1 MKKMKYILLITML
14 SAGFCFTAKAQEKG
28 IYASQKAV
36 KVKKHYKIGKDRASH
51 LVISGYNKKNKKI
64 WSHKAKAKEEYQVY
78 LATYKKRKN
87 KVYLFDGK
95 NLKIY
100 RLSNGKKLKQFK
112 IPIAAGHNIAFDSKD
127 NLYLSGYFNDDVY
140 KIDAKGKII
149 WKSSAK
155 EFGLADA
162 YGLKYKKGVVTQYYE
177 VSPTS
182 DVLDIDKNYY
192 ACFNAADGTIVDYR
206 Q

>member
-1 MKKMKYILLITML
+1 MKKMKYILLIAML

-87 KVYLFDGK
+87 K
-95 NLKIY
+95 
-100 RLSNGKKLKQFK
+100 
-112 IPIAAGHNIAFDSKD
+112 D

-182 DVLDIDKNYY
+182 DGLDIDKNYY

>member
-1 MKKMKYILLITML
+1 MKYILLIAML

-36 KVKKHYKIGKDRASH
+36 KVKKHYKIGKDSH

-182 DVLDIDKNYY
+182 DGLDIDKNYY
-192 ACFNAADGTIVDYR
+192 ACFNEADGTIVDYR

>member
-1 MKKMKYILLITML
+1 MKYILLIAML

-51 LVISGYNKKNKKI
+51 RVISGYNKKNKKI

-182 DVLDIDKNYY
+182 DGLDIDKNYY

>member
-1 MKKMKYILLITML
+1 MVTI
-14 SAGFCFTAKAQEKG
+14 
-28 IYASQKAV
+28 
-36 KVKKHYKIGKDRASH
+36 
-51 LVISGYNKKNKKI
+51 KKNKKI

-155 EFGLADA
+155 EFGPCGCLWF
-162 YGLKYKKGVVTQYYE
+162 KV
-177 VSPTS
+177 
-182 DVLDIDKNYY
+182 
-192 ACFNAADGTIVDYR
+192 
-206 Q
+206 

>member
-1 MKKMKYILLITML
+1 ML
-14 SAGFCFTAKAQEKG
+14 SAGFCFTAQAQEKG
-28 IYASQKAV
+28 LYASPKAV
-36 KVKKHYKIGKDRASH
+36 KVKKHYQIGKDRASH

-182 DVLDIDKNYY
+182 DGLDIDKNYY

>member
-51 LVISGYNKKNKKI
+51 PVISGYNKKNKKI

-182 DVLDIDKNYY
+182 DGLDIDKNYY
-192 ACFNAADGTIVDYR
+192 ACFNAADGTNVDYR

>member
-1 MKKMKYILLITML
+1 MKKMKYILLIAML

-28 IYASQKAV
+28 NYASQKAV
-36 KVKKHYKIGKDRASH
+36 KVKKHYKIWKDRASH

-182 DVLDIDKNYY
+182 DGLDIDKNYY

>member
-1 MKKMKYILLITML
+1 ML

-36 KVKKHYKIGKDRASH
+36 KVMKHYKIGKVRASH

-182 DVLDIDKNYY
+182 DGLDIDKNYY